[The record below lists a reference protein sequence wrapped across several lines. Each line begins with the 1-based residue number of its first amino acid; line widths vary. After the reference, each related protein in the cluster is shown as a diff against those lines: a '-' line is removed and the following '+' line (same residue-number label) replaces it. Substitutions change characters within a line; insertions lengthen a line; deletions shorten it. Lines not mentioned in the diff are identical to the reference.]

1 VIHPI
6 KQVCKEKSIKYSG
19 FAEKVRK
26 VNRSNFPSREIIAHY
41 VAGTKRPSPKA
52 ADMIHVAFPE
62 ISRESLL
69 YFDKN
74 HAA

>member
-6 KQVCKEKSIKYSG
+6 KKLCNEKGIKYSA

-26 VNRSNFPSREIIAHY
+26 KNKNHFPSREIIAHY
-41 VAGTKRPSPKA
+41 VAGTKHPSTKA
-52 ADMIHVAFPE
+52 ANMIHIAYPE

-69 YFDKN
+69 YFKKHD
-74 HAA
+74 AA